1 MEKTRTTMALAGIGV
16 ATALALGVGGATLA
30 NAASESPTSTAT
42 STTGSAAPSQGP
54 TQGSTGGSSG
64 TLPGG
69 GVQVR
74 SGQGGAPD
82 GMPGGGHGGPRDDG
96 GKLTADAAAKA
107 VTAAEAKVS
116 GGTASS
122 VRATSTGTYVVDVLK
137 SDGTE
142 VHVLLDA
149 KFAVTSVEEG
159 GMAGRG
165 GPAGAPPTGTSSG
178 SSDPSDANG
187 TSSGTT

>member
-1 MEKTRTTMALAGIGV
+1 METKKTIALAGAGV
-16 ATALALGVGGATLA
+16 AAAVALGIGGATLA
-30 NAASESPTSTAT
+30 SAAGETSATPAASTAT
-42 STTGSAAPSQGP
+42 PSPGSS
-54 TQGSTGGSSG
+54 GGSSGG

-69 GVQVR
+69 GVQGQN
-74 SGQGGAPD
+74 GQGTAPD
-82 GMPGGGHGGPRDDG
+82 GMPGGGGRGGPRDDG
-96 GKLTADAAAKA
+96 GTLTSDAAAKA
-107 VTAAEAKVS
+107 ITAAQAKVS

-159 GMAGRG
+159 GMGRRG
-165 GPAGAPPTGTSSG
+165 GPRWRTRRAPGARLRFE
-178 SSDPSDANG
+178 
-187 TSSGTT
+187 